1 MARVALDR
9 TQEMPVNRILSVPI
23 GEALPVMQALS
34 TQMRLNMFLHLLE
47 HPMNVAEIAEQFGIP
62 VSTAASNIKRL
73 EQAGLILTEMVP
85 GTRGTQKLCATV
97 ISRIVIDTVV
107 PPKANTDTI
116 EISMPIG
123 QFVDASV
130 APTCGLVGSGGIIGE
145 LDDPRAFYEPERGQ
159 AQLLW
164 FRTGYVEYR
173 FPNRVRGPEQLDS
186 LELSMEVCSEAPL
199 HNANWPSDITLW
211 INQREVGT
219 WTSPGDFGGERGY
232 LTPEWWGSHQTQF
245 GLLKTWKVT
254 DDGSFVDGR
263 RISDVRLA
271 DLRLDQFP
279 FITVRLGVKAGA
291 ANEGGLNLFGREFG
305 NYPTDLV
312 MRLAT
317 RLPANPTE
325 P

>member
-1 MARVALDR
+1 MAHVALDR
-9 TQEMPVNRILSVPI
+9 SQEMPVNRILSVAI
-23 GEALPVMQALS
+23 GESLPVMQALS

-47 HPMNVAEIAEQFGIP
+47 HPMNVGEIAEQFGIP

-73 EQAGLILTEMVP
+73 ENAGLILTEMVP

-107 PPKANTDTI
+107 PPKTNTDTI

-123 QFVDASV
+123 QFVDCSAT
-130 APTCGLVGSGGIIGE
+130 PTCGLVGSGGIIGE
-145 LDDPRAFYEPERGQ
+145 LDDPRAFYEPERSQ

-164 FRTGYVEYR
+164 FRCGYVEYR
-173 FPNRVRGPEQLDS
+173 FPNRVRVPEQLDS

-199 HNANWPSDITLW
+199 HNPNWSSDITLW
-211 INQREVGT
+211 INQQEVGT

-232 LTPEWWGSHQTQF
+232 LTPEWWGTHQTQY

-254 DDGSFVDGR
+254 DGGSYVDGR
-263 RISDVRLA
+263 KISEVSLNA
-271 DLRLDQFP
+271 LQLNQFP
-279 FITVRLGVKAGA
+279 FITVRIGVKPGA
-291 ANEGGLNLFGREFG
+291 VNEGGINLFGREFG

-317 RLPANPTE
+317 RLPEKSE